1 MGVMKKLSDQMR
13 TPKRKNSL
21 LGAREGL
28 PFEISLESVSAVARY
43 ERRQDK
49 EKLKQFNDDVKAWS
63 IDVTRQLRSNVR
75 MLVKQDEQLSESI
88 EPNVYPRN
96 GEAERIGFSF
106 AREGVYIHKG
116 AGRGQGGFRGGS
128 RWTDK
133 HGKLKETNP
142 LSFFKMGT
150 GNRKPIRWFDP
161 VIDKNLP
168 FLADVVAEYAA
179 DMQIDATRIFVD
191 KEDRE

>member
-1 MGVMKKLSDQMR
+1 
-13 TPKRKNSL
+13 
-21 LGAREGL
+21 
-28 PFEISLESVSAVARY
+28 
-43 ERRQDK
+43 
-49 EKLKQFNDDVKAWS
+49 
-63 IDVTRQLRSNVR
+63 

-88 EPNVYPRN
+88 EPNVYSRN

>member
-63 IDVTRQLRSNVR
+63 IDVTRQLRR
-75 MLVKQDEQLSESI
+75 SE
-88 EPNVYPRN
+88 
-96 GEAERIGFSF
+96 ER
-106 AREGVYIHKG
+106 RV
-116 AGRGQGGFRGGS
+116 
-128 RWTDK
+128 
-133 HGKLKETNP
+133 GKECRL
-142 LSFFKMGT
+142 
-150 GNRKPIRWFDP
+150 
-161 VIDKNLP
+161 
-168 FLADVVAEYAA
+168 
-179 DMQIDATRIFVD
+179 
-191 KEDRE
+191 

>member
-1 MGVMKKLSDQMR
+1 MPAKGCLLKYRWSRSVLLPVTNGGR
-13 TPKRKNSL
+13 T
-21 LGAREGL
+21 
-28 PFEISLESVSAVARY
+28 
-43 ERRQDK
+43 K

-63 IDVTRQLRSNVR
+63 IDVTRQLRGNVR
-75 MLVKQDEQLSESI
+75 MLVKQDEKLSESI
-88 EPNVYPRN
+88 EPNLYLEK

-128 RWTDK
+128 KWTDK
-133 HGKLKETNP
+133 HGTLKRNK
-142 LSFFKMGT
+142 SAFFFKMGT
-150 GNRKPIRWFDP
+150 GSRKPIRWFDP

-179 DMQIDATRIFVD
+179 DMQMDATRIFVD

>member
-13 TPKRKNSL
+13 TPKRKNAL
-21 LGAREGL
+21 LGAREG
-28 PFEISLESVSAVARY
+28 FSAVARY
-43 ERRQDK
+43 ERLQDK

-88 EPNVYPRN
+88 EPNVYFRN

-128 RWTDK
+128 
-133 HGKLKETNP
+133 
-142 LSFFKMGT
+142 MGT
-150 GNRKPIRWFDP
+150 GNRRPIRWFDP
-161 VIDKNLP
+161 VIDKNLS

-179 DMQIDATRIFVD
+179 DMQMDATRIFVD